1 MISNG
6 ISKLDLKRRNRMQIL
21 RLLRRNGPTSR
32 IDIAREIGITKA
44 AVTIIT
50 NEMIQDGI
58 LYEKGEQRTPE
69 ARATRGRKKILLDI
83 CATYKM
89 DMGIVLEGQ
98 NLYAG
103 VSTLWGEVVEK
114 QTVPV
119 AIGASREEIVTQ
131 MEDLYRQLIYKNDL
145 KPEQITGLGICISPR
160 FFDTLHIKRC
170 VQPDYSDFEKYI
182 QKFVHVPF
190 LFGTLSEGAA
200 IAEVDYWQHKTVP
213 ADDIML
219 IRCAET
225 LEGAV
230 IIGQELYRGASG
242 RVLHIPEPDRSAVEK
257 ALWEK
262 AGEVFSAERTPN
274 LWRLTD
280 GNIGRLRYILR
291 EGRTFECD
299 KPIQDLLEEFV
310 RARASNIP
318 LAAELYDPGKI
329 LLFAAHPGEKWI
341 AETIRKLLVEQ
352 LPGYTVELCR
362 LEERC
367 LFLAGAALATREF
380 FGNRGGY

>member
-89 DMGIVLEGQ
+89 DMGMVLEGQ
-98 NLYAG
+98 TLYAG
-103 VSTLWGEVVEK
+103 VATLWGEVVEK

-131 MEDLYRQLIYKNDL
+131 MEDLYRQLVYKNDL
-145 KPEQITGLGICISPR
+145 KPEQITGLGLCISPR
-160 FFDTLHIKRC
+160 FFDTLHIRRGDR
-170 VQPDYSDFEKYI
+170 PDYSDFAKYV
-182 QKFVHVPF
+182 QKFAPVPF

-200 IAEVDYWQHKTVP
+200 LAEVDYWQHQTSP
-213 ADDIML
+213 ADDMIL
-219 IRCAET
+219 IRCADA

-230 IIGQELYRGASG
+230 VIGQELYRGASG

-257 ALWEK
+257 NLWEQ
-262 AGEVFSAERTPN
+262 AGRIFSAEQTPN

-280 GNIGRLRYILR
+280 GNVSRLRYILR

-299 KPIQDLLEEFV
+299 QPVLTLLEDFV
-310 RARASNIP
+310 RARSANIP
-318 LAAELYDPGKI
+318 LAVQLFDPGKI
-329 LLFAAHPGEKWI
+329 ILFAAHPGEKWV
-341 AETIRKLLVEQ
+341 AEIIRRQLGEQ
-352 LPGYTVELCR
+352 LPEYPVDICR